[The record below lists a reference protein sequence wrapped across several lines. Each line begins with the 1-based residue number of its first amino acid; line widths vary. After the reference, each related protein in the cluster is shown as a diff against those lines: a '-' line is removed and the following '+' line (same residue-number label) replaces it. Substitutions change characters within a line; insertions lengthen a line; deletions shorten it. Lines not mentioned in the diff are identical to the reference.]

1 MKSRFTPA
9 AIVAAA
15 AILATAPAFADLKTP
30 RPSPNGSVMQT
41 IGVTDVT
48 VTYSRPSVKGRVIWG
63 ELVPFDAVWRTGA
76 NEATR
81 ITFSDDVMVAG
92 KKLAAGT
99 YSLHTL
105 PGKAEWTVIFNSV
118 ADQWGSYSYDEKKD
132 VLRVSLKP
140 EAAPMTELMTFSF
153 PQVTAS
159 TATLA
164 LDWEKVRLS
173 IPIEVDTP
181 KIVRAKAKEAVAT
194 AKADDWRTPLQAS
207 RWARDAKLP
216 EADEYLEK
224 SIAAKPTFGS
234 LSDKAKA
241 QAEKGKKADAIATGE
256 KALAVAKTQDPKP
269 APEAVAAFEKTLGEW
284 KNKK

>member
-1 MKSRFTPA
+1 VGLVQLRREERRTSR
-9 AIVAAA
+9 VAQARSG
-15 AILATAPAFADLKTP
+15 ADD
-30 RPSPNGSVMQT
+30 GAD
-41 IGVTDVT
+41 DV
-48 VTYSRPSVKGRVIWG
+48 
-63 ELVPFDAVWRTGA
+63 LVPA
-76 NEATR
+76 
-81 ITFSDDVMVAG
+81 SDGV
-92 KKLAAGT
+92 
-99 YSLHTL
+99 
-105 PGKAEWTVIFNSV
+105 
-118 ADQWGSYSYDEKKD
+118 
-132 VLRVSLKP
+132 
-140 EAAPMTELMTFSF
+140 
-153 PQVTAS
+153 
-159 TATLA
+159 
-164 LDWEKVRLS
+164 DWEKLRLS